1 MARAGPRGQ
10 NPGAATGTAQRPGV
24 TTGSRDRWNS
34 RRTESAKRQA
44 ARDLTAAAAVGMLT
58 VAIGDVYPLE
68 KIAQAQDRVDTGGRG
83 RVLVT
88 IPN

>member
-1 MARAGPRGQ
+1 
-10 NPGAATGTAQRPGV
+10 
-24 TTGSRDRWNS
+24 
-34 RRTESAKRQA
+34 
-44 ARDLTAAAAVGMLT
+44 MLT
-58 VAIGDVYPLE
+58 VAIGDLYPLE